1 MNTTALGIKLF
12 HQVYKSFLSVLYP
25 KLLSYSV
32 SLES

>member
-1 MNTTALGIKLF
+1 MNTTALGTGLSP
-12 HQVYKSFLSVLYP
+12 QDYRSSSSVLYP